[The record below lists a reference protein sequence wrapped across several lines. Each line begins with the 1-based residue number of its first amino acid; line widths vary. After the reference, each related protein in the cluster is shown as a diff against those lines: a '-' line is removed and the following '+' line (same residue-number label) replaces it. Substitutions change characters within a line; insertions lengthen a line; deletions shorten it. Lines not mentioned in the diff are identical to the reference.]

1 VRFEHWVYTLPLRL
15 RSLFRRTQVD
25 RELREELQD
34 HLEAQINENISRGM
48 SPEEARYSA
57 LRAFGG
63 VTQVEEQCRERRG
76 VGYIEDFLRDL
87 RYGVQQA
94 RRGPGFSILAVFCLT
109 LGIGAN
115 AAVFSWIEGLL
126 LRPFPGVVHQEQLVV
141 VVGTSR
147 AAGDKGEKGFSYDDV
162 SWPDFVDLRR
172 NCTLIDA
179 FIADKIMSTTLSIG
193 DRAVSVAGSVVS
205 SNYFQALGVRPVLGR
220 GFEPG
225 EEVGRDGHPV
235 TVISYWMW
243 KERFHGDSGVIGKTQ
258 LLNGVRH
265 TIVGVAP
272 KEFYGT
278 FVGWPIQ
285 FWVPESMEDVFEP
298 GGYELENRDARWIE
312 GFARL
317 KPGVSIQQAQDQVSA
332 VAKQLEH
339 DYPAT
344 NRGRGIRLLPLW
356 KAPFNHAGELL
367 PILKIAL
374 VAVFL
379 VLVIACANVSNLLLV
394 RSLARRREMTIRLA
408 IGAGRARLVRQLLT
422 EGLIL
427 ATLAAAGGVGVAY
440 WCRNLLVVFFPPS
453 GSMVARLS
461 GEIDWRV
468 VAFSAGI
475 CALSALLFGLVP
487 AIQTSKVDLVGA
499 LKSES
504 GSVVSGGGG
513 SRVRSGLVVG
523 QVALGFV
530 LMVGAFLL
538 IRSMQRIRSASP
550 GFSTQNVLITGV
562 DLISARYDKQRAK
575 NFQHE
580 LVERVQAL
588 GGVESAAWAR
598 VTPFSYADYSSA
610 PIVIDGYQ
618 PAPDERPAAE
628 YNQVGPGYFR
638 TMGIPLLAGREF
650 TRADNETAQLVAIVN
665 EKMVAQ
671 YWRGEN
677 PVGRRLLVKGQAM
690 RVIGVAKLVKYETY
704 TEAPKPF
711 FYVPLRQDFSGDSD
725 LNIRTSRDPVSL
737 APDLAREVRALDA
750 GLAPSAIMTLR
761 EFVNRQALASQ
772 EIAVALL
779 SIFGGLAL
787 LLAAIGLYGVMSY
800 AVSQSTRELGLRM
813 ALGAKASHVFWLV
826 ASRALM
832 VTGVGVVIGIGTAL
846 ALTPLAGNLLYKV
859 KPHDLLAFGSAFVV
873 MTAASLAACLLPAW
887 RATRIDPARALR
899 D

>member
-1 VRFEHWVYTLPLRL
+1 MRLEQWVYTLPLRL

-34 HLEAQINENISRGM
+34 HLEAQIKENISRGM

-63 VTQVEEQCRERRG
+63 VMQVEQQCRESRR

-87 RYGVQQA
+87 RYGVQQV
-94 RRGPGFSILAVFCLT
+94 RRSPGFSVLAVLCLT
-109 LGIGAN
+109 VGVGAN
-115 AAVFSWIEGLL
+115 GAVFGWIEGLL
-126 LRPFPGVVHQEQLVV
+126 LRPFPGVVHQERLVV

-147 AAGDKGEKGFSYDDV
+147 ASGEKGEKGFSYTDV
-162 SWPDFVDLRR
+162 SWPNFVDLER
-172 NCTLIDA
+172 NCTLVDA
-179 FIADKIMSTTLSIG
+179 FIADKIMGTTLSTG
-193 DRAVSVAGSVVS
+193 DRAVRAAGSIVS

-225 EEVGRDGHPV
+225 EEVGRNGHPV

-243 KERFHGDSGVIGKTQ
+243 KERFHQDSGIIGKTQ

-272 KEFYGT
+272 KGFYGT
-278 FVGWPIQ
+278 FVGRPIQ
-285 FWVPESMEDVFEP
+285 FWVPASMEEVFEP

-317 KPGVSIQQAQDQVSA
+317 KPGVSIQQAQDQVSV
-332 VAKQLEH
+332 VAARLAH
-339 DYPAT
+339 DYPSA

-367 PILKIAL
+367 PILRIAL
-374 VAVFL
+374 LAVFL
-379 VLVIACANVSNLLLV
+379 VLVIACTNVSNLLLV
-394 RSLARRREMTIRLA
+394 RSLARRREMTIRVA
-408 IGAGRARLVRQLLT
+408 VGAGRARLIRQLLT

-427 ATLAAAGGVGVAY
+427 ATLAAAGGVGLAY

-453 GSMVARLS
+453 GSTVARLS

-468 VAFSAGI
+468 VVFSAGI
-475 CALSALLFGLVP
+475 GALSALIFGLIP
-487 AIQTSKVDLVGA
+487 AIQTSKVDLVEA
-499 LKSES
+499 LKSEPASVIS
-504 GSVVSGGGG
+504 GAGG
-513 SRVRSGLVVG
+513 SRVRSALVAG
-523 QVALGFV
+523 QVALSFV
-530 LMVGAFLL
+530 LLVGAFLL
-538 IRSMQRIRSASP
+538 VRSVQRIRSASP
-550 GFSTQNVLITGV
+550 GFSTQDVLITRV
-562 DLISARYDKQRAK
+562 DLVSARYNKQRAK
-575 NFQHE
+575 NFQDE
-580 LVERVQAL
+580 LVDRVQAL

-598 VTPFSYADYSSA
+598 VTPFSYAGYSSV

-618 PAPDERPAAE
+618 PAPDERPAAQ

-638 TMGIPLLAGREF
+638 TMGITLLAGRGF
-650 TRADNETAQLVAIVN
+650 TRADNETAQRVAIVN

-671 YWRGEN
+671 YWHGEN
-677 PVGRRLLVKGQAM
+677 PVGRRLLVNGQAM

-737 APDLAREVRALDA
+737 APPLAREVRALDA

-761 EFVNRQALASQ
+761 DFVNRQALASQ
-772 EIAVALL
+772 DIAVALL

-813 ALGAKASHVFWLV
+813 ALGANASHVFRLV

-832 VTGVGVVIGIGTAL
+832 VTGVGVLIGLGTAL
-846 ALTPLAGNLLYKV
+846 ALTPLTGNLLYKV
-859 KPHDLLAFGSAFVV
+859 NPHDPLAFGSAFVV
-873 MTAASLAACLLPAW
+873 MTAASLAACLLPAR
-887 RATRIDPARALR
+887 RAMRIDPARALR